1 MQAVGQG
8 RRLSQSGIW
17 GDIAING
24 QLARC
29 EVMAL
34 CGIKV
39 ALSVFDH
46 CTVDVRECHHS

>member
-1 MQAVGQG
+1 MQPVVQG
-8 RRLSQSGIW
+8 RRLSQARIW
-17 GDIAING
+17 GEIAING

-29 EVMAL
+29 EVMVL

-46 CTVDVRECHHS
+46 CTEDVRECRHS